1 MGKAA
6 VKNRSCVCISVKD
19 KNSFSTPN
27 EMILKNLFTIHIS
40 FVCFRFVFSLRV
52 YFIFMTRVGRFFSVC
67 AEEKEAISLLL
78 MASVENLYNL
88 GQMIDGVDKSLG
100 GALLLFECTFFALL
114 CPSFAKFLALKEV
127 KCISN
132 VDSAPV
138 VKLIRFNEART
149 SC

>member
-6 VKNRSCVCISVKD
+6 VKHRSCVCISVKD
-19 KNSFSTPN
+19 KNSFSTKRN
-27 EMILKNLFTIHIS
+27 DIKKFVHYSHFICLFPFCI
-40 FVCFRFVFSLRV
+40 FSLRV

-67 AEEKEAISLLL
+67 AEEEEAISLLL

-114 CPSFAKFLALKEV
+114 CLFLQNSGIERSKMHFKRSV
-127 KCISN
+127 STGC
-132 VDSAPV
+132 
-138 VKLIRFNEART
+138 LIN
-149 SC
+149 SLQ

>member
-100 GALLLFECTFFALL
+100 GALLLFEWTFFCSTLPL
-114 CPSFAKFLALKEV
+114 FCK
-127 KCISN
+127 ISGIERN
-132 VDSAPV
+132 
-138 VKLIRFNEART
+138 KMHFKRRFST
-149 SC
+149 GC